1 MKAII
6 LAAGKGSR
14 LNKYT
19 RYLPK
24 GMLNLKGKSLLA
36 WQVEKYRQ
44 AGIEDIAIVTGYMHD
59 KIKLPG
65 MKYFHNPEYNI
76 TNMIE
81 SLMCAVDANNTDD
94 LLISYSDIV
103 FSEETLQNLIR
114 CKGDIVVAADSNWR
128 DYWYKRYGSIETDL
142 ESFSVDSQRKV
153 IELGAPL
160 SSSEQLGLRYIGLN
174 KLSSKAMQTGIT
186 LYQDKK
192 KTLSNWLP
200 SGQSFYQGYFTDF
213 IQSLIKLG
221 LDVHASVTKG
231 GWLEFDTAKDY
242 EMVCDLEQKNQLKD
256 LISL

>member
-19 RYLPK
+19 KYLPK
-24 GMLNLKGKSLLA
+24 GMLSLKGKSLLA
-36 WQVEKYRQ
+36 WQVEKYRE

-59 KIKLPG
+59 KIKISDVQ
-65 MKYFHNPEYNI
+65 YFHNPKYDV

-81 SLMCAVDANNTDD
+81 SLMCAVDVNNTDD
-94 LLISYSDIV
+94 ILISYSDIV
-103 FSEETLQNLIR
+103 FSKETLQQLIDME
-114 CKGDIVVAADSNWR
+114 GDIVVAADSHWR
-128 DYWYKRYGSIETDL
+128 DYWCKRYGTTETDL
-142 ESFSVDSQRKV
+142 ESFSVDSRGK
-153 IELGAPL
+153 ILELGVPL
-160 SSSEQLGLRYIGLN
+160 SSSEQLALRYIGLN
-174 KLSSKAMQTGIT
+174 KLSSKAMQAGIT

-192 KTLSNWLP
+192 QILSDWLP
-200 SGQSFYQGYFTDF
+200 SGQIFYQGYFTDF

-221 LDVHASVTKG
+221 LEGHASVTKG

-242 EMVCDLEQKNQLKD
+242 EMACDLEQKNQLKD